1 MAYVDQNE
9 LFVFVFE
16 VCQGFLNYCTKA
28 AYEHDIEAP
37 DRDDLG
43 LAYLQEIQRNFKE
56 EELQQ
61 IVELMEQPIIVKRYN
76 KTYSSHDFLEVLT
89 LIFELIEQ
97 FDELSDKEIKKAYK
111 EIISQYAEMDIDIL
125 FSKKIHTR
133 IRGVRGAN
141 KRYQK
146 NLYKKHQVIFDFMLN
161 KAQTQGKWDNLN
173 AAVESILPELD
184 PVLKQFDKEW
194 ITTQLEEKMKTLD
207 ELQQEFKQFKVNP
220 PSYKLGSGLIITAT
234 REQTYINKIRQ
245 LRVTCRELQNALQI
259 DDPSILL
266 KKQLPFNTAYQPEVI
281 KNLLRKQPDF
291 LTQILDMPK

>member
-1 MAYVDQNE
+1 MAYVDIDE
-9 LFVFVFE
+9 LYTFLFE

-28 AYEHDIEAP
+28 AYEHDVEAP

-61 IVELMEQPIIVKRYN
+61 IVELMEQSIIVKRYN
-76 KTYSSHDFLEVLT
+76 KTYSSHDFLEVLS

-111 EIISQYAEMDIDIL
+111 EIINLYAEIDIDIL
-125 FSKKIHTR
+125 FSNKINTR
-133 IRGVRGAN
+133 IRGARGAK

-161 KAQTQGKWDNLN
+161 KAQVQGKWNNLN

-184 PVLKQFDKEW
+184 SVLKQFDKEW
-194 ITTQLEEKMKTLD
+194 ITTQLEEKKKILE

-234 REQTYINKIRQ
+234 RKQTYINKIRQ
-245 LRVTCRELQNALQI
+245 LQVTCRELQNALQM

-291 LTQILDMPK
+291 LTQILNMPK

>member
-1 MAYVDQNE
+1 MAYVDRNE

-28 AYEHDIEAP
+28 AYEHDVEAP
-37 DRDDLG
+37 DRDDLN
-43 LAYLQEIQRNFKE
+43 LAYLQDIRRNFNE
-56 EELQQ
+56 EELQR
-61 IVELMEQPIIVKRYN
+61 IVELMEQPISVKRN
-76 KTYSSHDFLEVLT
+76 GKMYSSHDFLEVLT
-89 LIFELIEQ
+89 LIFELIEY

-111 EIISQYAEMDIDIL
+111 EIISQYAEMDVDIL

-173 AAVESILPELD
+173 TAVDSVLPELD
-184 PVLKQFDKEW
+184 LVLKQFDKKW
-194 ITTQLEEKMKTLD
+194 IETQLEEKMKLLA
-207 ELQQEFKQFKVNP
+207 ELQREFEKYKVNP
-220 PSYKLGSGLIITAT
+220 PSNKIGSGIIITAT
-234 REQTYINKIRQ
+234 REQTFINKIRELQ
-245 LRVTCRELQNALQI
+245 VTCRELRTALQM

-281 KNLLRKQPDF
+281 KNLLRKRPD
-291 LTQILDMPK
+291 LLAEILLNF